1 MQSVW
6 EQTSQKKNFEQL
18 KGDIK
23 TEVLI
28 IGGGMA
34 GVLCAYLLEQAG
46 VPYALAEA
54 ETIGGGVTGKTT
66 AKITSQHGL
75 LYEKLIRTFG
85 ARNSQAVSGGQRGSS
100 CPIPHTVR
108 RNRL

>member
-1 MQSVW
+1 MQRGRSGGVQMQSVW

-46 VPYALAEA
+46 VPYVLAEA
-54 ETIGGGVTGKTT
+54 EMIGGGVTGKTT

-85 ARNSQAVSGGQRGSS
+85 AETA
-100 CPIPHTVR
+100 
-108 RNRL
+108 RLYL